1 MDYSQ
6 ISHIATA
13 VTDRVQRARKWLI
26 RSRVCAATEASLE
39 QSGQDPRLKQEN
51 DRLRRELKR
60 LSDFLDT
67 SSDVVWETNDRLTIT
82 SSNAELQLPA
92 DHIGVKLAEALG
104 VNPLASQRWIDYL
117 QSLASRRPFRGFE
130 ISVRQSDESEVWLEI
145 NGNPT
150 FARGRFQ
157 GYRGTCRNVTERKRY
172 EAQIAFMANH
182 DPLTR
187 LANRA
192 QFHDLTARALVTSGR
207 HESIAVLCLDLDGFK
222 NVNDTLGHGAG
233 DALLLAVADRLRL
246 CAEQTDVVARL
257 GGDEFAILRAD
268 TTGPEEACRLAEG
281 ILAAINEPYLIDDH
295 RVVVG
300 TSIGINVASRSETK
314 IETLIKNADVAL
326 YQSKADGRG
335 TYRVFQSE
343 MNIRLQERRALEADL
358 RAALELGQFELFYQ
372 PIVNIASKQIVAFEA
387 LLRWNH
393 PQKGMVSPATFIP
406 LAEET
411 GLIAPIGDWV
421 LQQACRDAASWSDN
435 IKVAV
440 NLSPVQFRR
449 GTLVMSVTRA
459 LAGAALHGSRLE
471 LEITES
477 ILLQDEEMTRNI
489 LNNLR
494 VLGVQIAIDDFGTG
508 YSALSYLRNFPLDKI
523 KIDQSF
529 IRDLSEKANAA
540 AIVRA
545 ISELGAAL
553 DMTIVAEGVE
563 TAEQLMILGHQR
575 CTEAQGYFIARP
587 QPAAQLTQL
596 LYGPRAVA

>member
-1 MDYSQ
+1 MDPSQ
-6 ISHIATA
+6 ISGIGTM
-13 VTDRVQRARKWLI
+13 VSDRIKRARDWLFG
-26 RSRVCAATEASLE
+26 SRVCGAAEIAADE
-39 QSGQDPRLKQEN
+39 QVAGLKREN

-67 SSDVVWETNDRLTIT
+67 SSDVVWETNDRLAIT
-82 SSNAELQLPA
+82 ASNADLQLPT
-92 DHIGVKLAEALG
+92 DHVGLKLAEALG
-104 VNPLASQRWIDYL
+104 INPLSSQRWISHL
-117 QSLASRRPFRGFE
+117 QSLAGRQPFRGFE
-130 ISVRQSDESEVWLEI
+130 LSVRQSDESEVWLEI

-192 QFHDLTARALVTSGR
+192 QFHELTAHALVTSGR

-222 NVNDTLGHGAG
+222 NVNDTLGHGVG
-233 DALLLAVADRLRL
+233 DSLLLAVADRLRSS
-246 CAEQTDVVARL
+246 AAQTDVVARL

-268 TTGPEEACRLAEG
+268 TTGPEEACQLAER
-281 ILAAINEPYLIDDH
+281 ILTAISEPYLIDGH

-314 IETLIKNADVAL
+314 IDSLIKNADVAL

-343 MNIRLQERRALEADL
+343 MNIRLQERRALEVDL

-393 PQKGMVSPATFIP
+393 PKKGMISPATFIP

-411 GLIAPIGDWV
+411 SLIVPIGDWV
-421 LQQACRDAASWSDN
+421 LQQACRDAVSWSNN

-440 NLSPVQFRR
+440 NLSPVQFKR
-449 GTLVMSVTRA
+449 GALEMSVTRA
-459 LAGAALHGSRLE
+459 LAGTGLHGSRLE

-477 ILLQDEEMTRNI
+477 ILLQDEATTRDT

-494 VLGVQIAIDDFGTG
+494 VLGVKIAIDDFGTG

-529 IRDLSEKANAA
+529 IRDLREKGNAA

-545 ISELGAAL
+545 ISELGTAL

-563 TAEQLMILGHQR
+563 TAEQLMILGDQR

-587 QPAAQLTQL
+587 QPAAQLL
-596 LYGPRAVA
+596 HGSRAVA

>member
-6 ISHIATA
+6 ISDIGMI
-13 VTDRVQRARKWLI
+13 VSNRIKRARNWLI
-26 RSRVCAATEASLE
+26 GSRVRAAADAEPDE
-39 QSGQDPRLKQEN
+39 QVFSLKQEN

-67 SSDVVWETNDRLTIT
+67 SSDVVWETNDWLAIT
-82 SSNAELQLPA
+82 ASNADLQLPT
-92 DHIGVKLAEALG
+92 DHIGLKLAEALG
-104 VNPLASQRWIDYL
+104 INPLSSQRWISHL
-117 QSLASRRPFRGFE
+117 QSLAGRQPFRGFE
-130 ISVRQSDESEVWLEI
+130 LSVRQSDESEVWLEI

-157 GYRGTCRNVTERKRY
+157 GYRGTCRNVTERKRC
-172 EAQIAFMANH
+172 EAQIVFMANH

-192 QFHDLTARALVTSGR
+192 QFRELTAHALVTSGR

-222 NVNDTLGHGAG
+222 NVNDTLGHGVG
-233 DALLLAVADRLRL
+233 DSLLLAVADRLRSS
-246 CAEQTDVVARL
+246 AAQTDVVARL

-268 TTGPEEACRLAEG
+268 TTGPEEACQLAER
-281 ILAAINEPYLIDDH
+281 ILTAINEPYLIDGH

-314 IETLIKNADVAL
+314 IDSLIKNADVAL

-343 MNIRLQERRALEADL
+343 MNIRLQERRALEVDL
-358 RAALELGQFELFYQ
+358 RAAMELGQFELFYQ

-393 PQKGMVSPATFIP
+393 PKKGMISPANFIP

-411 GLIAPIGDWV
+411 GLIVPIGDWV
-421 LQQACRDAASWSDN
+421 LQQACRDAVSWSNN

-440 NLSPVQFRR
+440 NLSPVQFKR
-449 GTLVMSVTRA
+449 GALEMSVTRA
-459 LAGAALHGSRLE
+459 LAGTGLHGSRLE

-477 ILLQDEEMTRNI
+477 ILLQDEAMTRDT

-529 IRDLSEKANAA
+529 IRDLSEKGNAA

-545 ISELGAAL
+545 ISELGTAL

-563 TAEQLMILGHQR
+563 TAEQLMILGDQR

-596 LYGPRAVA
+596 LHGSRAVA

>member
-6 ISHIATA
+6 ISDIGMM
-13 VTDRVQRARKWLI
+13 VSDRIKRARNWLFG
-26 RSRVCAATEASLE
+26 SRICGAADVAAGE
-39 QSGQDPRLKQEN
+39 QVARLKQEN

-67 SSDVVWETNDRLTIT
+67 SSDVVWETNDRLAIT
-82 SSNAELQLPA
+82 TSNADLQLPT
-92 DHIGVKLAEALG
+92 DHIGLKLVEALG
-104 VNPLASQRWIDYL
+104 INPLSSHRWIGHL
-117 QSLASRRPFRGFE
+117 QSLAGRQPFRGFE
-130 ISVRQSDESEVWLEI
+130 LSVHQSDGCEAWLEI

-192 QFHDLTARALVTSGR
+192 QFHELTTQALVTSGR

-222 NVNDTLGHGAG
+222 NVNDTLGHGVG
-233 DALLLAVADRLRL
+233 DSLLLAVADRLRS
-246 CAEQTDVVARL
+246 CAAQTDIVARL

-268 TTGPEEACRLAEG
+268 TTGPEEACQLAES
-281 ILAAINEPYLIDDH
+281 ILTAINEPYLIDGH

-314 IETLIKNADVAL
+314 IDSLIKNADVAL

-343 MNIRLQERRALEADL
+343 MNIRLQERRALEVDL
-358 RAALELGQFELFYQ
+358 RAAMELGQFELFYQ

-393 PQKGMVSPATFIP
+393 PKKGMISPATFIP

-411 GLIAPIGDWV
+411 GLIVPIGDWV
-421 LQQACRDAASWSDN
+421 LQQACRDAVSWSNN

-440 NLSPVQFRR
+440 NLSPVQFKR
-449 GTLVMSVTRA
+449 GALEMSVTRA
-459 LAGAALHGSRLE
+459 LAGAGLHGSRLE

-477 ILLQDEEMTRNI
+477 ILLQDEATTRDT

-494 VLGVQIAIDDFGTG
+494 VLGVQIAIDVFGTG

-529 IRDLSEKANAA
+529 IRDLSEKGNAA

-545 ISELGAAL
+545 ISELGTAL

-563 TAEQLMILGHQR
+563 TAEQLMILGDQR

-587 QPAAQLTQL
+587 QPAAQATQL
-596 LYGPRAVA
+596 LNGSRAVA

>member
-6 ISHIATA
+6 ISDIGMM
-13 VTDRVQRARKWLI
+13 VSDRIKRARNWLFG
-26 RSRVCAATEASLE
+26 SRICGAADVAAGE
-39 QSGQDPRLKQEN
+39 QIARLKQEN

-67 SSDVVWETNDRLTIT
+67 SSDVVWETNDRLAIT
-82 SSNAELQLPA
+82 TSNADLQLPT
-92 DHIGVKLAEALG
+92 DHIGLKLVEALG
-104 VNPLASQRWIDYL
+104 INPLSSQRWIGHL
-117 QSLASRRPFRGFE
+117 QSLAGRQPFRGFE
-130 ISVRQSDESEVWLEI
+130 LSVHQSDGCEAWLEI

-192 QFHDLTARALVTSGR
+192 QFHELTTQALVTSGR

-222 NVNDTLGHGAG
+222 NVNDTLGHGVG
-233 DALLLAVADRLRL
+233 DSLLLAVADRLRS
-246 CAEQTDVVARL
+246 CAAQTDVVARL

-268 TTGPEEACRLAEG
+268 TTGPEEACQLAES
-281 ILAAINEPYLIDDH
+281 ILTAINEPYLIDGH

-314 IETLIKNADVAL
+314 IDSLIKNADVAL

-343 MNIRLQERRALEADL
+343 MNIRLQERRALEVDL

-372 PIVNIASKQIVAFEA
+372 PIVNIASEQIVAFEA

-393 PQKGMVSPATFIP
+393 PKKGMISPATFIP

-411 GLIAPIGDWV
+411 GLIVPIGDWV
-421 LQQACRDAASWSDN
+421 LQQACREAASWSNN

-449 GTLVMSVTRA
+449 GGLEMSVTRA
-459 LAGAALHGSRLE
+459 LAGAGLHGSRLE

-477 ILLQDEEMTRNI
+477 ILLQDEAMTRDT

-529 IRDLSEKANAA
+529 VQDLSEKGNAA

-563 TAEQLMILGHQR
+563 TAEQLMILGDQR

-587 QPAAQLTQL
+587 QPAAQVTQL
-596 LYGPRAVA
+596 LHGSRAVA

>member
-6 ISHIATA
+6 ISDIGMM
-13 VTDRVQRARKWLI
+13 VSDRIKRARNWLFE
-26 RSRVCAATEASLE
+26 SRICGAADVAAGE
-39 QSGQDPRLKQEN
+39 QVARLKQEN

-67 SSDVVWETNDRLTIT
+67 SSDVVWETNDRLAIT
-82 SSNAELQLPA
+82 TSNADLQLPT
-92 DHIGVKLAEALG
+92 DHIGLKLVEALG
-104 VNPLASQRWIDYL
+104 INPLSSQRWIGHL
-117 QSLASRRPFRGFE
+117 QSLAGRQPFRGFE
-130 ISVRQSDESEVWLEI
+130 LSVHQSDGCEVWLEI

-192 QFHDLTARALVTSGR
+192 QFHELTTQALVTSGR
-207 HESIAVLCLDLDGFK
+207 QESIAVLCLDLDGFK
-222 NVNDTLGHGAG
+222 NVNDTLGHGVG
-233 DALLLAVADRLRL
+233 DLLLLAVADRLRS

-268 TTGPEEACRLAEG
+268 TAGREEACQLAER
-281 ILAAINEPYLIDDH
+281 ILTAINEPYLIDGH

-300 TSIGINVASRSETK
+300 TSIGINVAARSETK
-314 IETLIKNADVAL
+314 IDSLIKNADVAL

-343 MNIRLQERRALEADL
+343 MNIRLQERRALEVDL

-393 PQKGMVSPATFIP
+393 PKKGMISPATFIP

-411 GLIAPIGDWV
+411 SLIVPIGDWV
-421 LQQACRDAASWSDN
+421 LQQACRDAVSWSNN

-440 NLSPVQFRR
+440 NLSPVQFKR
-449 GTLVMSVTRA
+449 GALEMSVTRA
-459 LAGAALHGSRLE
+459 LAGTGLHGSRLE

-477 ILLQDEEMTRNI
+477 ILLQDEATTRDT

-494 VLGVQIAIDDFGTG
+494 VLGVKIAIDDFGTG

-529 IRDLSEKANAA
+529 IRDLSEKGNAA
-540 AIVRA
+540 PIVRA
-545 ISELGAAL
+545 ISELGTAL

-563 TAEQLMILGHQR
+563 TAEQLMILGDQR

-587 QPAAQLTQL
+587 QPAAQLL
-596 LYGPRAVA
+596 HGSRAVA

>member
-6 ISHIATA
+6 ISDIGMM
-13 VTDRVQRARKWLI
+13 VSDRIKRARNWLFE
-26 RSRVCAATEASLE
+26 SRICGAADVAAGE
-39 QSGQDPRLKQEN
+39 QVARLKQEN

-67 SSDVVWETNDRLTIT
+67 SSDVVWETNDRLAIT
-82 SSNAELQLPA
+82 ASNADLQLPT
-92 DHIGVKLAEALG
+92 DHVGLKLAEALG
-104 VNPLASQRWIDYL
+104 INPLSSQRWIGHL
-117 QSLASRRPFRGFE
+117 QSLAGRQPFRGFE
-130 ISVRQSDESEVWLEI
+130 LSVHQSDGCEVWLEI

-157 GYRGTCRNVTERKRY
+157 GYRGTCRNVTKRKRY
-172 EAQIAFMANH
+172 EAQIAFMASH

-192 QFHDLTARALVTSGR
+192 QFHELTTQALVTSGR
-207 HESIAVLCLDLDGFK
+207 QESIAVLCLDLDGFK
-222 NVNDTLGHGAG
+222 NVNDTLGHGVG
-233 DALLLAVADRLRL
+233 DLLLLAVADRLRS

-268 TTGPEEACRLAEG
+268 TAGREEACQLAER
-281 ILAAINEPYLIDDH
+281 ILTAINEPYLIDGH

-300 TSIGINVASRSETK
+300 TSIGINVAARSETK
-314 IETLIKNADVAL
+314 IDSLIKNADVAL

-372 PIVNIASKQIVAFEA
+372 PIVNIASEQIVAFEA

-393 PQKGMVSPATFIP
+393 PKKGMISPATFIP

-411 GLIAPIGDWV
+411 GLIVPIGDWV
-421 LQQACRDAASWSDN
+421 LQQACREAASWSNN

-449 GTLVMSVTRA
+449 GGLEMSVTRA
-459 LAGAALHGSRLE
+459 LAGAGLHGSRLE

-477 ILLQDEEMTRNI
+477 ILLQDEAMTRDT

-529 IRDLSEKANAA
+529 VQDLSEKGNAA

-563 TAEQLMILGHQR
+563 TAEQLMILGDQR

-587 QPAAQLTQL
+587 QPAAQVTQL
-596 LYGPRAVA
+596 LHGSRAVA

>member
-6 ISHIATA
+6 ISDIGMM
-13 VTDRVQRARKWLI
+13 VSDRIKRARNWLFG
-26 RSRVCAATEASLE
+26 SRICGAADVAAGE
-39 QSGQDPRLKQEN
+39 QVARLKQEN

-67 SSDVVWETNDRLTIT
+67 SSDVVWETNDRLAIT
-82 SSNAELQLPA
+82 TSNADLQLPT
-92 DHIGVKLAEALG
+92 DHIGLKLVEALG
-104 VNPLASQRWIDYL
+104 INPLSSQRWIGHL
-117 QSLASRRPFRGFE
+117 QSLAGRQPFRGFE
-130 ISVRQSDESEVWLEI
+130 LSVHQSDGCEAWLEI

-192 QFHDLTARALVTSGR
+192 QFHELTTQALVTSGR

-222 NVNDTLGHGAG
+222 NVNDTLGHGVG
-233 DALLLAVADRLRL
+233 DSLLLAVADRLRS
-246 CAEQTDVVARL
+246 CAAQTDVVARL

-268 TTGPEEACRLAEG
+268 TTGPEEACQLAES
-281 ILAAINEPYLIDDH
+281 ILTAINEPYLIDGH

-314 IETLIKNADVAL
+314 IDSLIKNADVAL

-343 MNIRLQERRALEADL
+343 MNIRLQERRALEVDL

-372 PIVNIASKQIVAFEA
+372 PIVNIASEQIVAFEA

-393 PQKGMVSPATFIP
+393 PKKGMISPATFIP

-411 GLIAPIGDWV
+411 GLIVPIGDWV
-421 LQQACRDAASWSDN
+421 LQQACREAASWSNN

-449 GTLVMSVTRA
+449 GGLEMSVTRA
-459 LAGAALHGSRLE
+459 LAGAGLHGSRLE

-477 ILLQDEEMTRNI
+477 ILLQDEAMTRDT

-529 IRDLSEKANAA
+529 VQDLSEKGNAA

-563 TAEQLMILGHQR
+563 TAEQLMILGDQR

-587 QPAAQLTQL
+587 QPAAQVTQL
-596 LYGPRAVA
+596 LHGSRAVA